1 MPIMSPLALFETV
14 LNDPFVLAPFLVAIS
29 VAMVTTAILW
39 PLLERRSRKLRFQH
53 VYAAERRMRD
63 RASASRE
70 ERSRDEVTHLRH
82 AKPQKI
88 YQRIVE
94 ALKLQK
100 LLKNPKMR
108 ALIYQAGYRGPAAAM
123 KFAAL
128 RVLIGAS
135 LAVLTAIYLP
145 LVLALDLPF
154 PALILAIIVAAA
166 VGWCA
171 PTIYLQNRLS
181 KRQVEVRRNW
191 PDAMDLML
199 ICVESGMS
207 IEAAFRKIAEEL
219 AGQSA
224 VLSEELA
231 LTTAE
236 LNYLQDR
243 QQAYRRFAARVEVD
257 EVKSIITSLI
267 QAEKHGTPIGQAL
280 RVLSRESRALRM
292 QAAEKKAAALPP
304 KLTVPM
310 IVFFL
315 PVLFAV
321 IMTPAIIQIL
331 RG

>member
-1 MPIMSPLALFETV
+1 MRNQAASTRL
-14 LNDPFVLAPFLVAIS
+14 D
-29 VAMVTTAILW
+29 
-39 PLLERRSRKLRFQH
+39 RK
-53 VYAAERRMRD
+53 
-63 RASASRE
+63 
-70 ERSRDEVTHLRH
+70 RDEVARLRY

-88 YQRIVE
+88 YIKIVE
-94 ALKLQK
+94 ALKLHK
-100 LLKNPKMR
+100 FLNDPKMQ
-108 ALIYQAGYRGPAAAM
+108 ALIYQAGYRGPAETV

-128 RVLIGAS
+128 RVLIAGS
-135 LAVLTAIYLP
+135 LAALTAVYLP

-154 PALILAIIVAAA
+154 VGLVLAVCLAAA
-166 VGWCA
+166 LGWYA
-171 PTIYLQNRLS
+171 PTVFLRNRLA
-181 KRQVEVRRNW
+181 KRQLEVKRNW
-191 PDAMDLML
+191 PDAMDLTL

-207 IEAAFRKIAEEL
+207 IEAAFRKVAEEL

-224 VLSEELA
+224 VLSEELT
-231 LTTAE
+231 LTTSE

-257 EVKSIITSLI
+257 EVKSIVTSLI
-267 QAEKHGTPIGQAL
+267 QSEKYGTPVGQAL

-321 IMTPAIIQIL
+321 IMTPAIIQVL
-331 RG
+331 RS